1 MNNYIKIN
9 SRLGKFHL
17 NVQLKLVNGINCLF
31 GPSGSGK
38 TSIINCIAGLIKPEF
53 AKITINNFMLNNTER
68 KFFLSYT
75 QKKNR
80 VCFSRLKV
88 VSPYDSDEKL
98 NLWR

>member
-9 SRLGKFHL
+9 SKLGKFHL

-38 TSIINCIAGLIKPEF
+38 TSIINCITRLIKPEF
-53 AKITINNFMLNNTER
+53 AKITINNFMLNNTEEN
-68 KFFLSYT
+68 FLSHT

-88 VSPYDSDEKL
+88 VSSYDSDEKS
-98 NLWR
+98 NVWR